1 MVCQYLTQDTLVT
14 STRDFLLTKKKLKYE
29 FNIAIY
35 RQTYLEYSI
44 VVFKLSTNC
53 EPPTIAASQAP
64 LIIYLYAQS
73 NAYAELE
80 HAVSTVNDGP
90 HKPSAYERR
99 FER

>member
-1 MVCQYLTQDTLVT
+1 VSIFDLRYTCYKH
-14 STRDFLLTKKKLKYE
+14 TRFSLEKRYK

-35 RQTYLEYSI
+35 CQTYLEYSI

-64 LIIYLYAQS
+64 LMIYLYAQS